1 MVAENLLRSV
11 VEVCHGERVEPAS
24 VVIAVG
30 REVGAAGQLHL
41 KVKVLKCTLHHCT
54 VAVKMIKK
62 RTSAHCNAKKS
73 LKGGWPLLNSTSLGV
88 LGSGN

>member
-11 VEVCHGERVEPAS
+11 VEVCHGEGVDGADI
-24 VVIAVG
+24 VMAVG

-54 VAVKMIKK
+54 VAVKMIKENK
-62 RTSAHCNAKKS
+62 CTLQCREKFEGRVAAA
-73 LKGGWPLLNSTSLGV
+73 
-88 LGSGN
+88 

>member
-1 MVAENLLRSV
+1 MKLLVPAENLLRSV
-11 VEVCHGERVEPAS
+11 VGVCHGERVEAAV

-41 KVKVLKCTLHHCT
+41 KVKVLKCTQHHCT

-62 RTSAHCNAKKS
+62 NKCTLQCKEKFEGRVAAA
-73 LKGGWPLLNSTSLGV
+73 
-88 LGSGN
+88 

>member
-1 MVAENLLRSV
+1 MLAENLLRSV
-11 VEVCHGERVEPAS
+11 VEVCHGERVEVAV

-62 RTSAHCNAKKS
+62 NKCTLQCKEKFEGRVAAA
-73 LKGGWPLLNSTSLGV
+73 
-88 LGSGN
+88 